1 MAVEAYYCVRCMYV
15 GEDGVQERKRLTRS
29 TGRNTRTGLKT
40 PEMDDGFNLARS
52 LCVDTSMPGTTFI
65 GLMTLPAMVMERGY
79 VKKRLHLSRPAFHS
93 LQHLQHLPPRAW
105 SDSRLSKFCFAAPF
119 VPFYRFCESMNLD
132 MRALYQPL
140 HVIIRKARHQGQ
152 VVDLS
157 ATCCRNIEFVDP
169 PAAAGFGI
177 RRLSGWYSAGGRML
191 LKTLVYLCIY
201 VWYIS

>member
-1 MAVEAYYCVRCMYV
+1 MYV

-40 PEMDDGFNLARS
+40 PEMDDGFNLARR

-79 VKKRLHLSRPAFHS
+79 VKEATPSIEAGISQSPTSATSASSCMERFKVV
-93 LQHLQHLPPRAW
+93 
-105 SDSRLSKFCFAAPF
+105 KFFFAASF
-119 VPFYRFCESMNLD
+119 VPFYRFCESMTLD

-177 RRLSGWYSAGGRML
+177 RRLSGWYFAGGRMS
-191 LKTLVYLCIY
+191 TGC
-201 VWYIS
+201 